1 MKFCKMNGA
10 GNDFIILNNLEE
22 RLPWDCFPALART
35 LCHRH
40 LSIGADGLMVV
51 EKATGDCDFRML
63 FYNSDGSEGEMCGN
77 GARCICRYG
86 YETGLSGEE
95 QRVESPSG
103 TVTGWRVDRRSY
115 RIRLTDP
122 TVIRPDFPLEVDG
135 RVYPCAYVELG
146 TPGLPHLVVEI
157 PDLEKRTREELR
169 PLGAALRAHPKL
181 PKGANVN
188 FFQITGPDQVLE
200 LTYERG
206 VEDFTYA
213 CGTGTGSMVL
223 ILTGKGRV
231 SGEDVRVKVP
241 GGLLRLTVDRDCGGV
256 RGLYLTG
263 PTNMVCRGEVTD
275 EDLAAGGKGM

>member
-1 MKFCKMNGA
+1 MEFHKMNGA
-10 GNDFIILNNLEE
+10 GNDFIILNNLTEHI
-22 RLPWDCFPALART
+22 PWDRFPAIART

-86 YETGLSGEE
+86 YEMGLSGEV

-103 TVTGWRVDRRSY
+103 TVTGRRIDGRNYRV
-115 RIRLTDP
+115 RLTDP
-122 TVIRPDFPLEVDG
+122 TVIDLDRTLEVEG
-135 RVYPCAYVELG
+135 ASYPCAYVELG
-146 TPGLPHLVVEI
+146 TPGLPHLVVEVK
-157 PDLEKRTREELR
+157 DLEHKTMDDLR
-169 PLGAALRAHPKL
+169 RLGAALRSHPAL

-188 FFQITGPDQVLE
+188 FYQITGPDEVLE
-200 LTYERG
+200 LTFERG

-223 ILTGKGRV
+223 ALTLRGLV
-231 SGEDVRVKVP
+231 SGEDVKVKVP
-241 GGLLRLTVDRDCGGV
+241 GGLLRITVDRDCCSIKN
-256 RGLYLTG
+256 LYLTG
-263 PTNMVCRGEVTD
+263 PTNMVCRGTVTD
-275 EDLAAGGKGM
+275 EDLSLAM